1 MSSPE
6 RTVALDQPSTACF
19 SVHAAVDVGVMPRLL
34 ELFCKRGLM
43 PTRLHASVGGR
54 HADELS
60 VDLEMAGLDPDLAVR
75 LIAEMQQVW
84 GVTLVMANE
93 KRAAPAC

>member
-6 RTVALDQPSTACF
+6 RTVVLDQPSTACF
-19 SVHAAVDVGVMPRLL
+19 SVQAAVDVGVMPRLL

-60 VDLEMAGLDPDLAVR
+60 VDLEMAGLDPDLAAR
-75 LIAEMQQVW
+75 LVAEMRQVW
-84 GVTLVMANE
+84 GVSLVLASE
-93 KRAAPAC
+93 KRAALAC

>member
-6 RTVALDQPSTACF
+6 RAVAHTAPATACF
-19 SVHAAVDVGVMPRLL
+19 SVHAAAEVGVMPRLL

-54 HADELS
+54 DAGELS
-60 VDLEMAGLDPDLAVR
+60 VDLEMAGLDPDLATR
-75 LIAEMQQVW
+75 LVAEMRQVW
-84 GVTLVMANE
+84 GVTLVLASE
-93 KRAAPAC
+93 KRAAIAC